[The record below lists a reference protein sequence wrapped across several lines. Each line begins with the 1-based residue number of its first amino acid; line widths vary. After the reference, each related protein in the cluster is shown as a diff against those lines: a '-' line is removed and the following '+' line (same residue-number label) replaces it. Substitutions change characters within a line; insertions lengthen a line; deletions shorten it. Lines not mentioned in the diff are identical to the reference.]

1 MQWES
6 ANFMASYVFIVYA
19 LEGDG
24 LSLAYSAPFL
34 YVETI
39 IAIKLSYSESTDY

>member
-34 YVETI
+34 YVENYHSHKITLFRI
-39 IAIKLSYSESTDY
+39 Y